1 MIEPLILASLIIL
14 TISAAVSAKS
24 RRIAFALSIIA
35 IALSLPIGI
44 NGYTLLIFFIA
55 LLNVFSLLAIK
66 ANQIAGVDYA
76 MVAIMAIAT
85 VYIFFVRDV
94 AMLLTLFVVV
104 SVPTYLLV
112 MISDEAMNV
121 DVGIKYITFMVFA
134 TVLFII
140 GIVVMIHAIE
150 AVPYPSNFALYTVG
164 FIIMLIG
171 LGMEVGIAP
180 VHEWVPDVFATA
192 DPIPVS
198 IIASIA
204 KFAPFI
210 IAYKVLIA
218 TFNPELANLLLILAI
233 ISAVSM
239 FVGNIGALTA
249 KELSR
254 VLAYSTV
261 ANMGYVLA
269 AFAAILNPKFV
280 AFAIAGGLL
289 QLTVNSF
296 GKIGLFSSIKSDGTA
311 SWISYLL
318 GLSFIG
324 LPPLM
329 GFWSKLFIIY
339 SLVYSG
345 YIWLAVILVINSAI
359 SVPYY
364 LRLARELGK
373 GWKISVANAISL
385 FASIAMLITIV
396 PPDWF
401 VITAKLMEVIR

>member
-1 MIEPLILASLIIL
+1 MIEPLILIALIIL
-14 TISAAVSAKS
+14 TISAAISAKS
-24 RRIAFALSIIA
+24 KLIAFTLSVIA
-35 IALSLPIGI
+35 IALSLPVGL
-44 NGYTLLIFFIA
+44 NAYTALIFFIA
-55 LLNVFSLLAIK
+55 LLNIFSLLAIRT
-66 ANQIAGVDYA
+66 NQIAGIDYA

-85 VYIFFVRDV
+85 IYIFFVKDV

-112 MISDEAMNV
+112 MISDRTMNV
-121 DVGIKYITFMVFA
+121 DIGIKYITFMVFA

-140 GIVVMIHAIE
+140 GVVVMI
-150 AVPYPSNFALYTVG
+150 YSYQSNLALYVVG
-164 FIIMLIG
+164 FIMMLIG
-171 LGMEVGIAP
+171 LGMEVGMAP

-210 IAYKVLIA
+210 VAYKVLLA
-218 TFNPELANLLLILAI
+218 TFSPAVSSVLLILAI

-269 AFAAILNPKFV
+269 AFAAISNPKFI

-296 GKIGLFSSIKSDGTA
+296 GKIGLFASIKSDGTA
-311 SWISYLL
+311 SWVSYLL
-318 GLSFIG
+318 SLSFIG

-339 SLVYSG
+339 SLVYSD

-364 LRLARELGK
+364 LRLARDLGK
-373 GWKISVANAISL
+373 GWKFSVANAISL
-385 FASIAMLITIV
+385 FASLAMLITII

-401 VITAKLMEVIR
+401 VNAVKLMEVIK

>member
-1 MIEPLILASLIIL
+1 MIEPLILIALIIL
-14 TISAAVSAKS
+14 TISAAISAKS
-24 RRIAFALSIIA
+24 KLIAFTLSVIA
-35 IALSLPIGI
+35 IALSLPVGL
-44 NGYTLLIFFIA
+44 NAYTALIFFIA
-55 LLNVFSLLAIK
+55 LLNIFSLLAIRT
-66 ANQIAGVDYA
+66 NQIAGIDYA

-85 VYIFFVRDV
+85 IYIFFVKDV

-112 MISDEAMNV
+112 MISDRTMNV
-121 DVGIKYITFMVFA
+121 DIGIKYITFMVFA

-140 GIVVMIHAIE
+140 GVVVMI
-150 AVPYPSNFALYTVG
+150 YSYQSNLALYVVG
-164 FIIMLIG
+164 FIMMLIG
-171 LGMEVGIAP
+171 LGMEVGMAP

-210 IAYKVLIA
+210 VAYKVLLA
-218 TFNPELANLLLILAI
+218 TFSPAVSNVLLILAI

-269 AFAAILNPKFV
+269 AFAAISNPKFI

-296 GKIGLFSSIKSDGTA
+296 GKIGLFASIKSDGTA
-311 SWISYLL
+311 SWVSYLL
-318 GLSFIG
+318 SLSFIG

-339 SLVYSG
+339 SLVYSD

-364 LRLARELGK
+364 LRLARDLGK
-373 GWKISVANAISL
+373 GWKFSVANAISL
-385 FASIAMLITIV
+385 FASLAMLITII

-401 VITAKLMEVIR
+401 VNAVKLMEVIK

>member
-1 MIEPLILASLIIL
+1 MEVLILAALIIL
-14 TISAAVSAKS
+14 TISAAVSLKS
-24 RRIAFALSIIA
+24 KALAFALSVISIA
-35 IALSLPIGI
+35 ITIPIGI
-44 NGYTLLIFFIA
+44 NAYTALIFFIA
-55 LLNVFSLLAIK
+55 LLNVFSLLAIRT
-66 ANQIAGVDYA
+66 NQIAGIDYA
-76 MVAIMAIAT
+76 MVAVMAVAT
-85 VYIFFVRDV
+85 VYIFFVTDI

-112 MISDEAMNV
+112 MVSDRAMNI
-121 DVGIKYITFMVFA
+121 DIGLKYVTFMVFA

-140 GIVVMIHAIE
+140 GVMLIA
-150 AVPYPSNFALYTVG
+150 YSNNTALYIAG
-164 FIIMLIG
+164 FLMLILG
-171 LGMEVGIAP
+171 LGIEVGIAP

-210 IAYKVLIA
+210 VAYKVLLA
-218 TFNPELANLLLILAI
+218 TFSPVMAHVLLILAVI
-233 ISAVSM
+233 AAVSM

-269 AFAAILNPKFV
+269 AFAAIANPKFV

-311 SWISYLL
+311 SWVSYLL
-318 GLSFIG
+318 SLSFIG

-339 SLVYSG
+339 SLVFSDYV
-345 YIWLAVILVINSAI
+345 WLAVILVINSAI

-364 LRLARELGK
+364 LRLARDLGS
-373 GWKISVANAISL
+373 GWKFSIANAVAL
-385 FASIAMLITIV
+385 FAALAMLITII

-401 VITAKLMEVIR
+401 VETVKLMEVVK

>member
-1 MIEPLILASLIIL
+1 MVWLILALIIL
-14 TISAAVSAKS
+14 TISAAVSMKS
-24 RRIAFALSIIA
+24 RWTSFVLSVLA
-35 IALSLPIGI
+35 IALSLTSGI
-44 NGYTLLIFFIA
+44 NAYTIMIFFIA
-55 LLNVFSLLAIK
+55 MLNIFSLLAIRE
-66 ANQIAGVDYA
+66 NQIAGVDYA

-85 VYIFFVRDV
+85 IYIFFVTDV

-112 MISDEAMNV
+112 MVSDREMNV
-121 DVGIKYITFMVFA
+121 DVGIKYVTFMVIA

-140 GIVVMIHAIE
+140 GVVSMIYFKDTE
-150 AVPYPSNFALYTVG
+150 LYIVG
-164 FIIMLIG
+164 FIAMIVG
-171 LGMEVGIAP
+171 LGIEVGMAP
-180 VHEWVPDVFATA
+180 VHEWVPDVFSKA
-192 DPIPVS
+192 DPIPIS
-198 IIASIA
+198 ILASIA

-210 IAYKVLIA
+210 IAYKVLLS
-218 TFNPELANLLLILAI
+218 TFNQNLNLLMI
-233 ISAVSM
+233 IAVLSAVSM

-249 KELSR
+249 RELSR

-269 AFAAILNPKFV
+269 AFTAISNPKYV

-296 GKIGLFSSIKSDGTA
+296 GKVGFFTSIKSDGTA

-339 SLVYSG
+339 SLLFSG
-345 YIWLAVILVINSAI
+345 FLWLAIILVINSAI

-364 LRLARELGK
+364 MRLARDLGS
-373 GWKISVANAISL
+373 GWKVCVANFVSL
-385 FASIAMLITIV
+385 FASLAMLVTIV

-401 VITAKLMEVIR
+401 VNAMRIMEVVR

>member
-1 MIEPLILASLIIL
+1 MVWLILALIIL
-14 TISAAVSAKS
+14 TISAAVSMKS
-24 RRIAFALSIIA
+24 RWTSFVLSILAIILGLTSGINAYTILIFSIA
-35 IALSLPIGI
+35 I
-44 NGYTLLIFFIA
+44 
-55 LLNVFSLLAIK
+55 LNVFSLLAMK
-66 ANQIAGVDYA
+66 DSQIVGVDYA

-85 VYIFFVRDV
+85 IYVFFVTDV

-112 MISDEAMNV
+112 MVGDREMNV
-121 DVGIKYITFMVFA
+121 DIGIKYVTFMVIA

-140 GIVVMIHAIE
+140 GIVTMIYFRGTE
-150 AVPYPSNFALYTVG
+150 LYTLG
-164 FIIMLIG
+164 FIAMLLG
-171 LGMEVGIAP
+171 LGIEVGIAP
-180 VHEWVPDVFATA
+180 VHEWVPDVFSKA

-198 IIASIA
+198 ILASIA
-204 KFAPFI
+204 KFVPFI
-210 IAYKVLIA
+210 IAYKVLLA
-218 TFNPELANLLLILAI
+218 TFDQVNLLMILAV
-233 ISAVSM
+233 ISAISM

-269 AFAAILNPKFV
+269 AFAAITNPKYV

-296 GKIGLFSSIKSDGTA
+296 GKVGFFTSIKSEGTA
-311 SWISYLL
+311 SWVSYLL

-339 SLVYSG
+339 SLIFSG
-345 YIWLAVILVINSAI
+345 FLWLAVILVINSAI

-364 LRLARELGK
+364 IRLARDLGG
-373 GWKISVANAISL
+373 GWKVGVANFVSL
-385 FASIAMLITIV
+385 FASLAMLITIV

-401 VITAKLMEVIR
+401 VNAMSIMEVVK